1 MTPLRKQG
9 LTNFYVIPAE
19 AGIQYLNNYSEQLIK
34 VVIART
40 AATWGGAAISWDCF
54 PRNEF
59 GVAMTPR
66 DGNSFMTF
74 TIIAQEINR
83 LPPLPWRLLARRGEG
98 GGEGE
103 HTRSTPASILPHQRL
118 CHNGRKAM
126 FVILNPSPF
135 VTLTE
140 AKGLGFLLQDKLR
153 EESHRINRLEIG
165 DSSAIASE

>member
-1 MTPLRKQG
+1 MGGNDTPAKTG

-34 VVIART
+34 VVIARS
-40 AATWGGAAISWDCF
+40 AATCLRAEALRRASAAISWDCF

-83 LPPLPWRLLARRGEG
+83 LHPLPWRLPARRGEG

-103 HTRSTPASILPHQRL
+103 HTRSTPTSIPPHQRL
-118 CHNGRKAM
+118 CHNERKAM

-135 VTLTE
+135 VTLNE
-140 AKGLGFLLQDKLR
+140 AKDLGFLL
-153 EESHRINRLEIG
+153 RINSVKNLIESIG
-165 DSSAIASE
+165 